1 MDLIPFRH
9 PGTTERVLWVASFPI
24 GIIVFAIIVR
34 GLVDT
39 PFAVLTLPLAACMLA
54 WAIGVLSII
63 LDSIPTS
70 R

>member
-1 MDLIPFRH
+1 MDLIPFRR
-9 PGTTERVLWVASFPI
+9 PSTTERVLCVASFPL
-24 GIIVFAIIVR
+24 GVIVFVIIAR

-39 PFAVLTLPLAACMLA
+39 PFAVLAMPLGVCMFA

-70 R
+70 H